1 MCFCVV
7 QKKKEKRD
15 TKLLSCTQQLL
26 DDKSNL
32 YQRQSQVSLFFFIS
46 TWPISFSFFLFSFGV
61 PASFHQNKNCSKK
74 KIYSV
79 VPSAWPSS
87 TPPPPNH
94 LCTERAR
101 RYCGHV
107 IERSAL
113 WPFLYR
119 VIKVFFL
126 FFLFFCCLFSYFC
139 VDTPVLVY
147 TCRLPF
153 MYHRHHFCSDSLG
166 LIFLIEKKISFNPIR
181 NDSNTLRCY

>member
-1 MCFCVV
+1 VFLCCPE
-7 QKKKEKRD
+7 KKEKD
-15 TKLLSCTQQLL
+15 TQSCWAAH
-26 DDKSNL
+26 SN
-32 YQRQSQVSLFFFIS
+32 YS
-46 TWPISFSFFLFSFGV
+46 TINPISIKDRAKFPFFFLFRLGLFLFLSFFFLLGFRPLFTKTKIV
-61 PASFHQNKNCSKK
+61 QRKK
-74 KIYSV
+74 YIV
-79 VPSAWPSS
+79 SS
-87 TPPPPNH
+87 LPLDRLPLPPPPNH

-181 NDSNTLRCY
+181 NDSNPLRCY